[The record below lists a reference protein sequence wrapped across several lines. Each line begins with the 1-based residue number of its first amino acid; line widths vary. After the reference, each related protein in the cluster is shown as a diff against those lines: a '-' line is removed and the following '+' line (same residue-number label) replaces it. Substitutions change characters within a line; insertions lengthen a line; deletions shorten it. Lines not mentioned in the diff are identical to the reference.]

1 LETLKIQSA
10 IDTPEVIF
18 DPQSLFFSISG
29 ISHPE
34 NAKEFYTRILIWLD
48 EFFERNQQTTL
59 GVVTMELSFRY
70 INSSSYKYLREILRK
85 LTVFHKKGF
94 QIEVVWKY
102 QTDDEDLLEEGQVL
116 LGLPDIKL
124 THRFEAVDN
133 I

>member
-1 LETLKIQSA
+1 MEPLRIQSA
-10 IDTPEVIF
+10 IDTPEVNF
-18 DPQSLFFSISG
+18 DPKTLLFTISG

-34 NAKEFYTRILIWLD
+34 NAKEFYTRILVWLD
-48 EFFERNQQTTL
+48 EFFERNQTSDL
-59 GVVTMELSFRY
+59 GTVTAELSFRY

-102 QTDDEDLLEEGQVL
+102 QQDDEDLLEEGQVL

-124 THRFEAVDN
+124 SHRFEA
-133 I
+133 IES